1 MATRDSDIEDEVAGY
16 QARMSQLAKVLARH
30 TSRGLRALQNDIR
43 ALMERGGYDPLHT
56 SIFLNSQ
63 ADASTIMRLDELVR
77 QAPEGMRA
85 KAWKDVIDA
94 VANGRLTNRKA
105 VRYLSRFN
113 LFSVIDDMVTTSARI
128 LSDVAED
135 GFLHGTFMLQKSMG
149 AGWNIDGMSNARTQI
164 IVDSVFSQKEAKKFV
179 SVAADMADDQVLYEM
194 LKGSDPERV
203 EKSVDYVNQATQYR
217 AKREART
224 TITETASQAHKESYD
239 RHGVKMYQFKA
250 TYDERT
256 CPVCGSM
263 DGNKV
268 PVKEAKAGRNYPPM
282 HPNCRC
288 TTIAVFSK
296 EIEELM
302 APRVVTDYSTGDRV
316 QVARDFNYRDWYK
329 TFGPGR
335 TDGVEYKPKKRKR

>member
-16 QARMSQLAKVLARH
+16 QARMAQLARILSRH
-30 TSRGLRALQNDIR
+30 TNRGLTALQSDIR
-43 ALMERGGYDPLHT
+43 ALMERGRYDPLHT

-63 ADASTIMRLDELVR
+63 ADASTVMRLDELVR
-77 QAPEGMRA
+77 QAPEGMRER
-85 KAWKDVIDA
+85 AWKDVIDA
-94 VANGRLTNRKA
+94 VANGRLTNRRA
-105 VRYLSRFN
+105 MRYLSRFN

-128 LSDVAED
+128 LSEVAED
-135 GFLHGTFMLQKSMG
+135 GYLHGTFMLQKSMG
-149 AGWNIDGMSNARTQI
+149 AGWNVDGMKGARTQI
-164 IVDSVFSQKEAKKFV
+164 IVDHIFGEKQAKKFV
-179 SVAADMADDQVLYEM
+179 SVAADMADDKVLYEM
-194 LKGSDPERV
+194 LKGSEPKQVER
-203 EKSVDYVNQATQYR
+203 SVDYVKQASQYR
-217 AKREART
+217 AKRESRT

-263 DGNKV
+263 DGNKF
-268 PVKEAKAGRNYPPM
+268 PVSEAKAGRNYPPM

-288 TTIAVFSK
+288 TTVAVFTR

-316 QVARDFNYRDWYK
+316 QVSRDFNYRDWYVK
-329 TFGPGR
+329 FGPGR
-335 TDGVEYKPKKRKR
+335 TDGVEYKPKKKR

>member
-16 QARMSQLAKVLARH
+16 QARMAQLARILSRH
-30 TSRGLRALQNDIR
+30 TNRGLTALQSDIR
-43 ALMERGGYDPLHT
+43 ALMERGRYDPLHT

-63 ADASTIMRLDELVR
+63 ADASTVMRLDELVR
-77 QAPEGMRA
+77 QAPEGMRER
-85 KAWKDVIDA
+85 AWKDVIDA
-94 VANGRLTNRKA
+94 VANGRLTNRRA
-105 VRYLSRFN
+105 MRYLSRFN

-128 LSDVAED
+128 LSEVAED
-135 GFLHGTFMLQKSMG
+135 GYLHGTFMLQKSMG
-149 AGWNIDGMSNARTQI
+149 AGWNVDGMKGARTQI
-164 IVDSVFSQKEAKKFV
+164 IVDHIFGEKQAKKFV
-179 SVAADMADDQVLYEM
+179 SVAADMADDKVLYEM
-194 LKGSDPERV
+194 LKGSEPKQVER
-203 EKSVDYVNQATQYR
+203 SVDYVKQASQYR
-217 AKREART
+217 AKRESRT

-263 DGNKV
+263 DGNKF
-268 PVKEAKAGRNYPPM
+268 PVSEAKAGRNYPPM

-288 TTIAVFSK
+288 TTVAVFTK

-316 QVARDFNYRDWYK
+316 QVSRDFNYRDWYVK
-329 TFGPGR
+329 FGPGR
-335 TDGVEYKPKKRKR
+335 MDGVEYKPKKKR

>member
-16 QARMSQLAKVLARH
+16 QARMAQLARILSRH
-30 TSRGLRALQNDIR
+30 TNRGLTALQSDIR
-43 ALMERGGYDPLHT
+43 SLMERGRYDPLHT

-63 ADASTIMRLDELVR
+63 ADASTVMRLDELVR

-85 KAWKDVIDA
+85 RAWKDVIDA
-94 VANGRLTNRKA
+94 VANGRLTNRRA
-105 VRYLSRFN
+105 MRYLSRFN

-135 GFLHGTFMLQKSMG
+135 GYLHGTFMLQKSMG
-149 AGWNIDGMSNARTQI
+149 AGWNVDGMKGARTQI
-164 IVDSVFSQKEAKKFV
+164 IVDHIFGEKQAKKFV
-179 SVAADMADDQVLYEM
+179 SVAADMADDKVLYEM
-194 LKGSDPERV
+194 LKGSEPKQVER
-203 EKSVDYVNQATQYR
+203 SVDYVKQASQYR
-217 AKREART
+217 AKRESRT

-263 DGNKV
+263 DGNKF
-268 PVKEAKAGRNYPPM
+268 PVSEAKAGRNYPPM

-288 TTIAVFSK
+288 TTVAVFTK

-316 QVARDFNYRDWYK
+316 QVSRDFNYRDWYVK
-329 TFGPGR
+329 FGPGR
-335 TDGVEYKPKKRKR
+335 TDGVEYKPKKKR

>member
-16 QARMSQLAKVLARH
+16 QARMAQLARVLSRH
-30 TSRGLRALQNDIR
+30 TNRGLTALQSDIR
-43 ALMERGGYDPLHT
+43 ALMERGRYDPLHT

-63 ADASTIMRLDELVR
+63 ADASTVMRLDELVR
-77 QAPEGMRA
+77 QAPEGMGAR
-85 KAWKDVIDA
+85 AWKDVIDA
-94 VANGRLTNRKA
+94 VANGRLTNRRA
-105 VRYLSRFN
+105 MRYLSRFN

-128 LSDVAED
+128 LSEVAED
-135 GFLHGTFMLQKSMG
+135 GYLHGTFMLQKSMG
-149 AGWNIDGMSNARTQI
+149 AGWNVDGMKGARTQI
-164 IVDSVFSQKEAKKFV
+164 IVDHIFGEKQARKFV
-179 SVAADMADDQVLYEM
+179 SVAADMADDKVLYEM
-194 LKGSDPERV
+194 LKGSEPKQVER
-203 EKSVDYVNQATQYR
+203 SVDYVKQASQYR
-217 AKREART
+217 AKRESRT

-263 DGNKV
+263 DGNKF
-268 PVKEAKAGRNYPPM
+268 PVSEAKAGRNYPPM

-288 TTIAVFSK
+288 TTVAVFTK

-316 QVARDFNYRDWYK
+316 QVSRDFNYRDWYVK
-329 TFGPGR
+329 FGPGR
-335 TDGVEYKPKKRKR
+335 TDGVEYKPKKKR